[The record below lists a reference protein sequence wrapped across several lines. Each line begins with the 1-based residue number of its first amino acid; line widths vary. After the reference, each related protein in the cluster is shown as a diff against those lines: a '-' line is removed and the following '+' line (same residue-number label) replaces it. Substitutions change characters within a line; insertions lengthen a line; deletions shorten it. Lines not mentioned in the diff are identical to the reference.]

1 MHVPSIF
8 CDTSAV
14 RAEAEQACSRSL
26 ERLTVESEQL
36 SSYVFP
42 SEPQT
47 ASSFLC
53 PPGGEGHKG
62 QGWGSQTDVG
72 IQSILPRGD
81 RQRTS
86 IDIVILEQIH
96 VIFLWSD
103 TVTAVPLDLSEVLR
117 NLQHQHYSI
126 GPG

>member
-1 MHVPSIF
+1 MHVPLIF
-8 CDTSAV
+8 CDKSAV

-53 PPGGEGHKG
+53 PPGGERHRG
-62 QGWGSQTDVG
+62 QGRGSQTDVG
-72 IQSILPRGD
+72 KQSILPRGD
-81 RQRTS
+81 RQPTTKV
-86 IDIVILEQIH
+86 DIIGLGHMIIMKFSSNNTICGMGNQNIT
-96 VIFLWSD
+96 IK
-103 TVTAVPLDLSEVLR
+103 VTC
-117 NLQHQHYSI
+117 
-126 GPG
+126 GK

>member
-1 MHVPSIF
+1 MHVP
-8 CDTSAV
+8 SAV

-53 PPGGEGHKG
+53 PPGGEWHRG
-62 QGWGSQTDVG
+62 QGRGSQTDVG
-72 IQSILPRGD
+72 KQSILPRGD

-86 IDIVILEQIH
+86 IDIVILEQI
-96 VIFLWSD
+96 IFLWSD
-103 TVTAVPLDLSEVLR
+103 TVTAVPLDLSEVLP
-117 NLQHQHYSI
+117 NLQHQHYSV